1 MEGFNVMT
9 PFQRFRNGLL
19 QIRGDTNELLDEM
32 IAFAEVMANKRN
44 TVELDENGFFYVQSS
59 GPLEEV
65 LAVMHKQVE
74 KLERI
79 KKQKDE
85 QT

>member
-1 MEGFNVMT
+1 MT

-19 QIRGDTNELLDEM
+19 QVRGDTNELLEEM

-44 TVELDENGFFYVQSS
+44 TLELDENGFFYCQSS
-59 GPLEEV
+59 GTLEDI
-65 LAVMHKQVE
+65 LPVMYKQIE

-79 KKQKDE
+79 KAQKDS
-85 QT
+85 TN